1 MQRDALGLKF
11 YELSTYV
18 FLHPFPNSHWNY
30 SRGFFFKALIRKY
43 KESMKQDNSGKKEK
57 IINYKI

>member
-1 MQRDALGLKF
+1 MSF
-11 YELSTYV
+11 SILSQTPTETTV
-18 FLHPFPNSHWNY
+18 ED
-30 SRGFFFKALIRKY
+30 FFFKALIRKY